1 MEEAYELCDE
11 IAIIDHGRIIAHGAP
26 DALLAKHF
34 DDVVVQIPEEDIPPQ
49 VGEAEFEVTYRN
61 SNAHIVTGDVNRTI
75 EKLLSLEIP
84 LDRLRIRARD
94 LERPV
99 SGIDRQ
105 GVARLMW
112 NRIYALFVARN
123 TEFFRDKAALTWS
136 ILLPILIIFVFA
148 YAFTDENPEKFKVA
162 IVLADQLNPPTD
174 EFKSTRFIKFIEV
187 EDIDASLHKIERHQ
201 VDMLFDTN
209 TRRYWINQTSPN
221 GYIVEKLLIAAFA
234 GSDQKLNQNL
244 VQGDEV
250 RYLDWVI
257 PGVIAMNMMWGALF
271 GIGYVIVRYRK
282 MGVLKRLRATPVTPV
297 EFLTAQIMSR
307 LWLLLVINVLIYIG
321 MDYFVDFRMNGSY
334 LDLFIVFTLGCI
346 CLICCGLVIAAR
358 ISSEEV
364 ANGLLNLMS
373 WPMMFLSG
381 IWFSLEGAHP
391 WMQKFALIL
400 PLTHVTKAAR
410 EIMIDGAGLLQVADH
425 LLVLG
430 LTSVVLLVIGARIFR
445 WE

>member
-1 MEEAYELCDE
+1 
-11 IAIIDHGRIIAHGAP
+11 
-26 DALLAKHF
+26 
-34 DDVVVQIPEEDIPPQ
+34 
-49 VGEAEFEVTYRN
+49 
-61 SNAHIVTGDVNRTI
+61 
-75 EKLLSLEIP
+75 
-84 LDRLRIRARD
+84 
-94 LERPV
+94 
-99 SGIDRQ
+99 
-105 GVARLMW
+105 MW
-112 NRIYALFVARN
+112 KRIYALFVARN

-136 ILLPILIIFVFA
+136 VLLPVLIIFVFA

-162 IVLADQLNPPTD
+162 IVSAEQLNPAAD
-174 EFKSTRFIKFIEV
+174 EFKSTRFVKFIEV
-187 EDIDASLHKIERHQ
+187 EDIDANLAKIERHQ
-201 VDMLFDTN
+201 VDLLFDEN

-234 GSDQKLNQNL
+234 GSDQKLSRNL

-257 PGVIAMNMMWGALF
+257 PGVIAMNIMWGALF

-307 LWLLLVINVLIYIG
+307 LWLLLAVNVLIYIG

-381 IWFSLEGAHP
+381 VWFSLEGAHP

-400 PLTHVTKAAR
+400 PLTHITDAAR
-410 EIMIDGAGLLQVADH
+410 EIMIDGVGLAQVADH

-430 LTSVVLLVIGARIFR
+430 VTSVVLLAIGAKIFR

>member
-1 MEEAYELCDE
+1 
-11 IAIIDHGRIIAHGAP
+11 
-26 DALLAKHF
+26 
-34 DDVVVQIPEEDIPPQ
+34 
-49 VGEAEFEVTYRN
+49 
-61 SNAHIVTGDVNRTI
+61 
-75 EKLLSLEIP
+75 
-84 LDRLRIRARD
+84 
-94 LERPV
+94 
-99 SGIDRQ
+99 
-105 GVARLMW
+105 MW
-112 NRIYALFVARN
+112 TRIYALFVARN

-148 YAFTDENPEKFKVA
+148 YAFTEENPEKFKVA
-162 IVLADQLNPPTD
+162 IVSNGQLNVVTE
-174 EFKSTRFIKFIEV
+174 EFKSTRYVKFIEV
-187 EDIDASLHKIERHQ
+187 EDINANLRKIERHQ
-201 VDMLFDTN
+201 IDMLFDAN
-209 TRRYWINQTSPN
+209 TSRYWINQTSPN

-234 GSDQKLNQNL
+234 GSPQKLTQNL
-244 VQGDEV
+244 IQGDEV
-250 RYLDWVI
+250 RYIDWVI
-257 PGVIAMNMMWGALF
+257 PGVIAMNIMWGALF

-307 LWLLLVINVLIYIG
+307 LWLLLVVNVLIYIG
-321 MDYFVDFRMNGSY
+321 MDYFVGFRMNGSY
-334 LDLFIVFTLGCI
+334 LDLFVVFTLGCI

-381 IWFSLEGAHP
+381 VWFSLEGAHP

-400 PLTHVTKAAR
+400 PLTHVTEAAR
-410 EIMIDGAGLLQVADH
+410 EIMIDGASLGQVADH

-430 LTSVVLLVIGARIFR
+430 VMSVVLLAIGAKIFR

>member
-1 MEEAYELCDE
+1 
-11 IAIIDHGRIIAHGAP
+11 
-26 DALLAKHF
+26 
-34 DDVVVQIPEEDIPPQ
+34 
-49 VGEAEFEVTYRN
+49 
-61 SNAHIVTGDVNRTI
+61 
-75 EKLLSLEIP
+75 
-84 LDRLRIRARD
+84 
-94 LERPV
+94 
-99 SGIDRQ
+99 
-105 GVARLMW
+105 MW

-162 IVLADQLNPPTD
+162 IVSADQLNPPTD

-187 EDIDASLHKIERHQ
+187 EDIDASLRKIERHQ
-201 VDMLFDTN
+201 VDMLFDAN

-244 VQGDEV
+244 VLGDEV
-250 RYLDWVI
+250 RYIDWVI

-307 LWLLLVINVLIYIG
+307 LWLLLVVNVLIYIG

-410 EIMIDGAGLLQVADH
+410 EIMIDGAGLVQVADH

-430 LTSVVLLVIGARIFR
+430 ATSVVLLVIGAKIFR